1 MIFYIF
7 LFLFALALVLIISGF
22 AVDIPLFAMIG
33 AVLLM
38 SLGGITLGNDVML
51 KTGVNT
57 SEIQVYGNDFTGYH
71 WDGYNGTSEAPSKAD
86 REAFLFHVEK
96 EEIYTYEPY
105 EWGEI
110 GGTAYGWFF
119 LILGVGMFIISLT
132 MLGD

>member
-7 LFLFALALVLIISGF
+7 LFLFALALILIISGF

-57 SEIQVYGNDFTGYH
+57 EENYIYGNGCDGEH
-71 WDGYNGTSEAPSKAD
+71 WAGHNTTAPLQAD
-86 REAFLFHVEK
+86 KEAFLFHTEK